1 MRNHTVNTLRALLVI
16 VPSLIAWTPANP
28 VLSLQPQSRLWVK
41 GTSTVRSFECEAA
54 GLDVRVAARGA
65 SAVGDILDGGQA
77 VQSVDVKIPAT
88 KLECGNDT
96 MNEHMWK
103 ALKTKENPEIA
114 FRLTSYTTTKTS
126 SGLRGEING
135 MLALSGVE
143 KPIVL
148 QGTAQGTAD
157 GALRILGSHVINMR
171 EFGIKPPSLMMGTMK
186 VGENVTVNYDLT
198 LKQ

>member
-1 MRNHTVNTLRALLVI
+1 MHSHTVNTLRALLVI

-28 VLSLQPQSRLWVK
+28 VLALQPQSRLWVK
-41 GTSTVRSFECEAA
+41 GTSTVRSFECKAS
-54 GLDVRVAARGA
+54 GLDVRVATRDA
-65 SAVGDILDGGQA
+65 STVGDILDGGQA
-77 VQSVDVKIPAT
+77 VQSVDVNIPAT

-114 FRLTSYTTTKTS
+114 FRLTSYRTTKTS
-126 SGLRGEING
+126 SGLQGEIDG
-135 MLALSGVE
+135 VLSLSGVE

-148 QGTAQGTAD
+148 QGTAQGTTD